1 MAKSKNAVAA
11 ESIVSTRVNKS
22 ELVRQYLP
30 EYPDTMDKCNEQLA
44 ERIYIDH
51 GVKVSPGHVGVV
63 RWQENG
69 GQPGEKGGKKK
80 VNLAALV
87 KLGEALAED
96 GSDPREALNVLAGHI
111 AAIETAMRACEYTR
125 LSDLAA
131 AITAL
136 PGLLEEAREHAK
148 LLTTFGA

>member
-1 MAKSKNAVAA
+1 MAKSKNSETV
-11 ESIVSTRVNKS
+11 VSTRVNKS
-22 ELVRQYLP
+22 ALVRQYLP
-30 EYPDTMDKCNEQLA
+30 EFPDSLDRCNEALA
-44 ERIYIDH
+44 ERIYIEH

-69 GQPGEKGGKKK
+69 GQPGNGGKKK
-80 VNLAALV
+80 VNLFALV
-87 KLGEALAED
+87 KLGEALAQD

-111 AAIETAMRACEYTR
+111 AAIETAMTACEYTR
-125 LSDLAA
+125 LGDLAA